1 MKELK
6 TRGGRKVVA
15 IGEESLLTMDRLH
28 DMLDRFDTD
37 PRIVS
42 VSLYPGNGEAKFTR
56 ATGPAGAVTLITTEI
71 EFDPDTGDLTSW
83 SQDLSNRGFW
93 HDWYLIPDRDV
104 KSAEVTQAVPEIDQR
119 EATDPSGSHFHN
131 ADRRAKSQ
139 TITLAVD
146 VTWLGPHQ
154 TGAQVLTTAAI
165 QALAANPRISQITLT
180 GLTELPGYAA
190 HLTDLDTV
198 SLATESDS
206 QPQADVIWY
215 PNQIDQRVDIGKARE
230 LGRRIVT
237 TYLDLI
243 AYDIPRYHGS
253 TDGWA
258 AYRSLQ
264 RRVALSVDGITTISA
279 DVAKRLYQEVPMLS
293 TKRITPIPLGL
304 NHLTSEQDTN
314 NANNITPIEL
324 TELPKGL
331 GNKPF
336 LLVLG
341 NDFSHK
347 NRDIAIQAWQ
357 LVLQQGIQ
365 CDLVLAGLHVKS
377 SSSKDRE
384 DVLLKSHADLRGK
397 VFELGHVSDEVRQ
410 WLLANAAVA
419 VYPSSAE
426 GFGFVPYEAAIF
438 GTPSTFTSFG
448 PLAELTSVTNGPKDW
463 SPENYA
469 TDIAQLLTDQ
479 EFARQRVATLQSVIA
494 ELTWERFATEL
505 TDFFFTV
512 SAMPPVLTS
521 AVASTTSDTA
531 ALASVLNSKVWRAS
545 EKARRVKSKFTRN

>member
-6 TRGGRKVVA
+6 TRGGRKVIAV
-15 IGEESLLTMDRLH
+15 GQESLLTMDRLQN
-28 DMLDRFDTD
+28 MLDRFDTD

-42 VSLYPGNGEAKFTR
+42 VSIYPGSRDAHFMR
-56 ATGPAGAVTLITTEI
+56 ATGPAGLATLITTES
-71 EFDPDTGDLTSW
+71 ELTGEITDW
-83 SQDLSNRGFW
+83 AEQLSNRGFW
-93 HDWYLIPDRDV
+93 HDWYVLPDRDV
-104 KSAEVTQAVPEIDQR
+104 KAAESQFPDPELDQR
-119 EATDPSGSHFHN
+119 ERTDPSSSQFHD
-131 ADRRAKSQ
+131 ADSRTEPKTL
-139 TITLAVD
+139 TIAID

-165 QALAANPRISQITLT
+165 EALAANPKISSIRLI
-180 GLTELPGYAA
+180 GLKELPGYAA
-190 HLTDLDTV
+190 HLTE
-198 SLATESDS
+198 LAGVTLESNESDTS
-206 QPQADVIWY
+206 PADVIWY
-215 PNQIDQRVDIGKARE
+215 PNQIDQRVDIGGARQ

-253 TDGWA
+253 EQGWA

-279 DVAKRLYQEVPMLS
+279 DVAKRLYQEVPLLQ
-293 TKRITPIPLGL
+293 TKRIKPIPLGL
-304 NHLTSEQDTN
+304 DHLTAPTQAEQ
-314 NANNITPIEL
+314 IRIPPMEI
-324 TELPKGL
+324 PQGL
-331 GNKPF
+331 GVKPF

-377 SSSKDRE
+377 SSSRE
-384 DVLLKSHADLRGK
+384 REEVLLKKHADLRGK

-426 GFGFVPYEAAIF
+426 GFGFVPYEAAVF
-438 GTPSTFTSFG
+438 GTPSTFTAFG
-448 PLAELTSVTNGPKDW
+448 PLAELTRVTTGPKNW
-463 SPENYA
+463 SPEDYA
-469 TDIAQLLTDQ
+469 SDIAQLLTDVN
-479 EFARQRVATLQSVIA
+479 FAQQRVGTLQEVIA
-494 ELTWERFATEL
+494 DLTWEKFATEL
-505 TDFFFTV
+505 TDFFFYI

-521 AVASTTSDTA
+521 AIGSTAGDTE

-545 EKARRVKSKFTRN
+545 EKARKVKNKFTRD

>member
-6 TRGGRKVVA
+6 TRGGRKVIAV
-15 IGEESLLTMDRLH
+15 GQESLLTMDRLQN
-28 DMLDRFDTD
+28 MLDRFDTD

-42 VSLYPGNGEAKFTR
+42 VSIYPGSRDAHFMR
-56 ATGPAGAVTLITTEI
+56 ATGPAGLATLITTES
-71 EFDPDTGDLTSW
+71 ELTGEITDW
-83 SQDLSNRGFW
+83 AEQLSNRGFW
-93 HDWYLIPDRDV
+93 HDWYVLPDRDV
-104 KSAEVTQAVPEIDQR
+104 KAAESQFPDPELDQR
-119 EATDPSGSHFHN
+119 ERTDPSSSQFHD
-131 ADRRAKSQ
+131 ADSRTEPKTL
-139 TITLAVD
+139 TIAID

-165 QALAANPRISQITLT
+165 EALAANPKISSIRLI
-180 GLTELPGYAA
+180 GLKELPGYAA
-190 HLTDLDTV
+190 HLTE
-198 SLATESDS
+198 LAGVTLESNESDTS
-206 QPQADVIWY
+206 PADVIWY
-215 PNQIDQRVDIGKARE
+215 PNQIDQRVDIGGARQ

-253 TDGWA
+253 EQGWA

-279 DVAKRLYQEVPMLS
+279 DVAKRLYQEVPLLQ
-293 TKRITPIPLGL
+293 TKRIKPIPLGL
-304 NHLTSEQDTN
+304 DHLTAPTQAEQ
-314 NANNITPIEL
+314 IRIPPMEI
-324 TELPKGL
+324 PQGL
-331 GNKPF
+331 GVKPF

-377 SSSKDRE
+377 SSSRE
-384 DVLLKSHADLRGK
+384 REEVLLKKHADLRGK

-419 VYPSSAE
+419 VYQSSAE
-426 GFGFVPYEAAIF
+426 GFGFVPYEAAVF
-438 GTPSTFTSFG
+438 GTPSTFTAFG
-448 PLAELTSVTNGPKDW
+448 PLAELTRVTTGPKNW
-463 SPENYA
+463 SPEDYA
-469 TDIAQLLTDQ
+469 SDIAQLLTDVN
-479 EFARQRVATLQSVIA
+479 FAQQRVGTLQEVIA
-494 ELTWERFATEL
+494 DLTWEKFATEL
-505 TDFFFTV
+505 TDFFFYI

-521 AVASTTSDTA
+521 AIGSTAGDTA

-545 EKARRVKSKFTRN
+545 EKARKVKNKFTRD